1 MRRLPLGLGAAVLVY
16 VALRALIL
24 VFAFDQVALV
34 NYELYPMGTLPKAL
48 AVARD
53 FPLRLYYDNAA
64 GQLVTGLAAVPF
76 YAALGDSY
84 LVLKLVPATAG
95 LGMLLCV
102 WALLDRHVSRRAANL
117 AGFALALG
125 PAELLTKYS
134 LIASG
139 NHFENLFFIALATLA
154 AYRVHVAPP
163 ERRARRLVLAGF
175 ASGFAIFV
183 FLGALIPVGLL
194 ALVHFGVRGWRG
206 TLADLRLSG
215 PGFALGIAPLVAVNL
230 LSGARGAA
238 FLEAKFAGDGGRDWG
253 LVLERMRSL
262 VLVDLPRAGFFRSFD
277 GVDVRIPNVA
287 LLACTTIAW
296 LAALPAALAG
306 VGELLRAARGR
317 ERGDESATFARLLLA
332 PFVLALPLTVL
343 AFGISNLKTGQHFAP
358 TEIAGFRYLLPTF
371 LFGVILVAVVADRA
385 IARGGA
391 SRAFG
396 WTLAGVTLATGAW
409 NLSYVE
415 WGTPA
420 RNLGSA
426 YRGWNFMQAARGL
439 FNHAVG
445 LDQAERL
452 EIVAGTPQ
460 PFRAQ
465 LLRGM
470 GFHTAQGW
478 LAQESRVRGESDLEL
493 VRRGELPTGLLL
505 RDYPEAQRLE
515 VARGMGTG
523 LRTYVLT
530 RGGAR
535 TLEACVA
542 EGLARLVERG
552 DPFAWA
558 VLEGAG
564 LQEDYPLPRR
574 KVPVV
579 LARSERL
586 LELLPEELR
595 GAYGRGLG
603 EFCGRLWSRD
613 VAPETAL
620 LRDTLHRSYGA
631 VGDSLLVGV
640 GFGLALEGEAPRLP
654 TSLLELTPL
663 PELRARVVAGYEEG
677 LRSLYP
683 DARVDALLADLGE
696 GWR

>member
-48 AVARD
+48 AVAKD

-64 GQLVTGLAAVPF
+64 GQLVTGLAARPY
-76 YAALGDSY
+76 YAAFGDSY

-139 NHFENLFFIALATLA
+139 NHFENLLFIALAFVA

-163 ERRARRLVLAGF
+163 ERRARWLVLAGV
-175 ASGFAIFV
+175 AAGFAIFV

-194 ALVHFGVRGWRG
+194 AIVHFGVRGWRG
-206 TLADLRLSG
+206 TLADLRLAG
-215 PGFALGIAPLVAVNL
+215 PGFALGVAPLVAVNL
-230 LSGARGAA
+230 LADARGAA

-253 LVLERMRSL
+253 LVRERMRSL
-262 VLVDLPRAGFFRSFD
+262 VLVDLPRAGFFRTFD
-277 GVDVRIPNVA
+277 GVPRSVPNLA
-287 LLACTTIAW
+287 LLACTTLAW
-296 LAALPAALAG
+296 LAALPAALGG
-306 VGELLRAARGR
+306 VRELLRAAHGR
-317 ERGDESATFARLLLA
+317 ARDDEPAAFRRLFVA
-332 PFVLALPLTVL
+332 PFVLALPLTIL
-343 AFGISNLKTGQHFAP
+343 AYGISNLRTGGHPAP
-358 TEIAGFRYLLPTF
+358 IEIAGFRYLLPTF
-371 LFGVILVAVVADRA
+371 LFGVILVAVAADRA
-385 IARGGA
+385 IARGGM
-391 SRAFG
+391 RRVLG

-420 RNLGSA
+420 RNLGTA
-426 YRGWNFMQAARGL
+426 YRAWNFMQAARGL

-445 LDQAERL
+445 LDGAQRM
-452 EIVAGTPQ
+452 EIIGGTPQ
-460 PFRAQ
+460 PYRAH

-470 GFHTAQGW
+470 GFYEAQFW
-478 LAQESRVRGESDLEL
+478 LVSESKARGESDLEL
-493 VRRGELPTGLLL
+493 VRGGELPIEAVLEG
-505 RDYPEAQRLE
+505 YPAEHRLE

-530 RGGAR
+530 RGGAPA
-535 TLEACVA
+535 LETCVA
-542 EGLARLVERG
+542 DGLANLVERG

-564 LQEDYPLPRR
+564 LQEDYPLPLR

-579 LARSERL
+579 LARGERL
-586 LELLPEELR
+586 IALLPPELR
-595 GAYGRGLG
+595 AAYGRGFG
-603 EFCGRLWSRD
+603 EFCGRLWARD
-613 VAPETAL
+613 VAPETSL
-620 LRDTLHRSYGA
+620 LRDALHRAYGS

-640 GFGLALEGEAPRLP
+640 GFGLALESEAPRLP
-654 TSLLELTPL
+654 ASLLELTPL
-663 PELRARVVAGYEEG
+663 PALRAQVVAGFEEG
-677 LRSLYP
+677 LRALYP
-683 DARVDALLADLGE
+683 EARVDELLTDLE
-696 GWR
+696 DAWR